1 MELKEGVSN
10 SRMTDSNN
18 IRGKTISGFFWQLS
32 QKVLCQVVSFGISVV
47 LARILLPSDY
57 GVVAICS
64 MFLILTGIFISGGLG
79 TALVQKKDADDLDF
93 CTVFYSGVV
102 LSIGVYIAVF
112 FAAPLIAEFFKN
124 EQITSVIR
132 VLALAMPIG
141 ALSGVQNAF
150 VSRQMIFKKFF
161 YSTLIGTFVSGA
173 VGLGMALTGF
183 GVWALVGQ
191 NIVSTITN
199 TLVLF
204 CIIDWHPKLRF
215 SYERFKVLFSFG
227 WKMSVVNVLTTFFY
241 QLKGYVIGY
250 KYSATQLA
258 YYNRGEGLPGILYN
272 NVNGTISDVLFPAL
286 SKLQD
291 DKEALRRALRRA
303 MRISSFF
310 LMPALFGLAAISS
323 NLVIIIFSEKWA
335 GSIPFMQVIC
345 LISCSDI
352 LGMANYQAIKAVGR
366 ADTLLKMEFI
376 KRPAMFAIL
385 IVTMFVSP
393 LAIAVGQL
401 VYSIIAFI
409 VNAYPNRKYIEYPI
423 VQQLTDVGR
432 NFVISLLMAIVV
444 YLIGLIGLNMY
455 VCVAIQIIVGFAL
468 YYSLARLFNKE
479 DYEYVLEFVK
489 NKLKK

>member
-1 MELKEGVSN
+1 M
-10 SRMTDSNN
+10 
-18 IRGKTISGFFWQLS
+18 
-32 QKVLCQVVSFGISVV
+32 
-47 LARILLPSDY
+47 
-57 GVVAICS
+57 
-64 MFLILTGIFISGGLG
+64 
-79 TALVQKKDADDLDF
+79 
-93 CTVFYSGVV
+93 V
-102 LSIGVYIAVF
+102 LSIIVYIAVSF
-112 FAAPLIAEFFKN
+112 TAPLIADFFNN

-141 ALSGVQNAF
+141 TLSGVQNAF

-161 YSTLIGTFVSGA
+161 YSSLIGTIASGG
-173 VGLGMALTGF
+173 VGLAMALSGF

-191 NIVSTITN
+191 NLVSTITN

-204 CIIDWHPKLRF
+204 CIIDWHPKLKF

-227 WKMSVVNVLTTFFY
+227 WKMAFINVLTTFFY

-250 KYSATQLA
+250 KYSAAQLA

-272 NVNGTISDVLFPAL
+272 NINGTISDVLFPAL
-286 SKLQD
+286 SQLQD
-291 DKEALRRALRRA
+291 DKEALKRALSRA

-310 LMPALFGLAAISS
+310 LMPALFGLAAISN

-335 GSIPFMQVIC
+335 ASIPFMQVIC

-385 IVTMFVSP
+385 IATMFISP

-401 VYSIIAFI
+401 VYSILAFV
-409 VNAYPNRKYIEYPI
+409 VNAYPNRKYIGYPI
-423 VQQLTDVGR
+423 IQQLKDVGM
-432 NFVISLLMAIVV
+432 NFALSLTMAIAVYSVSYVV
-444 YLIGLIGLNMY
+444 SDMY
-455 VCVAIQIIVGFAL
+455 ICVLIQIILGAL
-468 YYSLARLFNKE
+468 IYYILSRTFNKS
-479 DYEYVLEFVK
+479 DYSYVVEFVK
-489 NKLKK
+489 NKLKKQ

>member
-1 MELKEGVSN
+1 ME
-10 SRMTDSNN
+10 TNN
-18 IRGKTISGFFWQLS
+18 IKSKTISGFFWQLS

-64 MFLILTGIFISGGLG
+64 MFLILTGIFIGGGLG
-79 TALVQKKDADDLDF
+79 TALVQKKEADDLDF
-93 CTVFYSGVV
+93 CTVFYSGMV
-102 LSIGVYIAVF
+102 LSIIVYIAVF
-112 FAAPLIAEFFKN
+112 FTAPLIADFFNN

-141 ALSGVQNAF
+141 TLSGVQNAF

-161 YSTLIGTFVSGA
+161 YSSLIGTIASGG
-173 VGLGMALTGF
+173 VGLAMALTGF

-191 NIVSTITN
+191 NLVSTITN

-204 CIIDWHPKLRF
+204 CIIDWHPKLKF

-227 WKMSVVNVLTTFFY
+227 WKMAFINVLTTFFY

-250 KYSATQLA
+250 KYSAAQLA

-272 NVNGTISDVLFPAL
+272 NINGTISDVLFPAL
-286 SKLQD
+286 SQLQD
-291 DKEALRRALRRA
+291 DKEALKRALSRA

-310 LMPALFGLAAISS
+310 LMPALFGLAAISN

-335 GSIPFMQVIC
+335 ASIPFMQVIC

-385 IVTMFVSP
+385 IATMFISP

-401 VYSIIAFI
+401 VYSILAFV
-409 VNAYPNRKYIEYPI
+409 VNAYPNRKYIGYPI
-423 VQQLTDVGR
+423 IQQLKDVGM
-432 NFVISLLMAIVV
+432 NFALSLTMAIAVYSVSYVV
-444 YLIGLIGLNMY
+444 SDMY
-455 VCVAIQIIVGFAL
+455 ICVLIQIILGAL
-468 YYSLARLFNKE
+468 IYYILSRTFNKS
-479 DYEYVLEFVK
+479 DYNYVVEFVK
-489 NKLKK
+489 NKLKKQ

>member
-1 MELKEGVSN
+1 MAN
-10 SRMTDSNN
+10 SEN
-18 IRGKTISGFFWQLS
+18 IKSKTISGFFWKLS

-64 MFLILTGIFISGGLG
+64 MFLILTGIFIDGGLG
-79 TALVQKKDADDLDF
+79 TALIQKKNADDLDF
-93 CTVFYSGVV
+93 CTVFYSGMV
-102 LSIGVYIAVF
+102 LSIVVYIAVF
-112 FAAPLIAEFFKN
+112 FAAPLIADFFKN
-124 EQITSVIR
+124 KQITSVIR

-141 ALSGVQNAF
+141 TLSGVQNAF
-150 VSRQMIFKKFF
+150 VSRQMIFKRFF
-161 YSTLIGTFVSGA
+161 YSSLIGTFASGA

-191 NIVSTITN
+191 NLVSTITN

-204 CIIDWHPKLRF
+204 CIIEWHPKLRF

-227 WKMSVVNVLTTFFY
+227 WKMAIVNVLTTFFY

-272 NVNGTISDVLFPAL
+272 NINGTISDVLFPAL
-286 SKLQD
+286 SQLQD
-291 DKEALRRALRRA
+291 DKDALRRALSRA

-310 LMPALFGLAAISS
+310 LMPALFGLAAISN

-335 GSIPFMQVIC
+335 ASIPFMQVIC

-366 ADTLLKMEFI
+366 ADTLLEMEFV

-385 IVTMFVSP
+385 IVTMFISP

-401 VYSIIAFI
+401 LYSIIAFI
-409 VNAYPNRKYIEYPI
+409 VNAYPNRKYIDYPI
-423 VQQLTDVGR
+423 MQQLNDVGK
-432 NFVISLLMAIVV
+432 NFVISLLMAIAV

-455 VCVAIQIIVGFAL
+455 VCVGVQVVVGVVL
-468 YYSLARLFNKE
+468 YYSVARLFNKE
-479 DYEYVLEFVK
+479 DYGYVLEFVK
-489 NKLKK
+489 NKFEKS

>member
-1 MELKEGVSN
+1 MAN
-10 SRMTDSNN
+10 SEN
-18 IRGKTISGFFWQLS
+18 IKSKTISGFFWKLS

-64 MFLILTGIFISGGLG
+64 MFLILTGIFIDGGLG
-79 TALVQKKDADDLDF
+79 TALIQKKNADDLDF
-93 CTVFYSGVV
+93 CTVFYSGMV
-102 LSIGVYIAVF
+102 LSIVVYIAVF
-112 FAAPLIAEFFKN
+112 FAAPLIADFFKN
-124 EQITSVIR
+124 KQITSVIR

-141 ALSGVQNAF
+141 TLSGVQNAF

-161 YSTLIGTFVSGA
+161 YSSLIGTFASGA

-191 NIVSTITN
+191 NLVSTITN

-204 CIIDWHPKLRF
+204 CIIEWHPKLRF

-227 WKMSVVNVLTTFFY
+227 WKMAIVNVLTTFFY

-272 NVNGTISDVLFPAL
+272 NINGTISDVLFPAL
-286 SKLQD
+286 SQLQD
-291 DKEALRRALRRA
+291 DKDALRRALSRA

-310 LMPALFGLAAISS
+310 LMPALFGLAAISN

-335 GSIPFMQVIC
+335 ASIPFMQVIC

-366 ADTLLKMEFI
+366 ADTLLEMEFV

-385 IVTMFVSP
+385 IVTMFISP

-401 VYSIIAFI
+401 LYSIIAFI
-409 VNAYPNRKYIEYPI
+409 VNAYPNRKYIDYPI
-423 VQQLTDVGR
+423 MQQLNDVGK
-432 NFVISLLMAIVV
+432 NFVISLLMAIAV

-455 VCVAIQIIVGFAL
+455 VCVGVQVVVGVVL
-468 YYSLARLFNKE
+468 YYSVARLFNKE
-479 DYEYVLEFVK
+479 DYGYVLEFVK
-489 NKLKK
+489 NKFKKS

>member
-1 MELKEGVSN
+1 MVN
-10 SRMTDSNN
+10 SDN
-18 IRGKTISGFFWQLS
+18 IKGKTITGFFWQLS

-64 MFLILTGIFISGGLG
+64 MFLILTGIFIGGGLG

-93 CTVFYSGVV
+93 CTVFYSGII
-102 LSIGVYIAVF
+102 LSVIVYLAVF
-112 FAAPLIAEFFKN
+112 FAAPFIADFFKN
-124 EQITSVIR
+124 DQITPVIR

-141 ALSGVQNAF
+141 TLSGVQNAF

-161 YSTLIGTFVSGA
+161 YSSLIGTFASGV

-191 NIVSTITN
+191 NLVSTITN

-204 CIIDWHPKLRF
+204 CIIDWHPKLKF

-227 WKMSVVNVLTTFFY
+227 WKMAVINILTTFFY

-250 KYSATQLA
+250 KYSPTQLA

-272 NVNGTISDVLFPAL
+272 NINGTISDVLFPAL
-286 SKLQD
+286 SQLQD
-291 DKEALRRALRRA
+291 DKNALKRALSRA

-310 LMPALFGLAAISS
+310 LMPALFGLAAVSDK
-323 NLVIIIFSEKWA
+323 LVLIIFSEKWVA
-335 GSIPFMQVIC
+335 SIPFMQVIC

-376 KRPAMFAIL
+376 KRPAMFVIL
-385 IVTMFVSP
+385 IATMFISP

-401 VYSIIAFI
+401 IYSIVAFV
-409 VNAYPNRKYIEYPI
+409 VNAYPNRKYIGYPI
-423 VQQLTDVGR
+423 LQQLSDVGKS
-432 NFVISLLMAIVV
+432 FVISLCMAIAV
-444 YLIGLIGLNMY
+444 YLLGRMDMNMY
-455 VCVAIQIIVGFAL
+455 LSVTLQVLLGIIL
-468 YYSLARLFNKE
+468 YYLLTRIFNKT
-479 DYEYVLEFVK
+479 DYGYVMDFVK
-489 NKLKK
+489 SRFGKS